1 MTYKIC
7 QVVFST
13 NRLEYLIPTLQSQ
26 KNLNYF
32 GCEVH
37 KIFIDD
43 YPRTRNNAMLAELV
57 KLFNYDEIILHQ
69 ENLGLSATWSEF
81 WNLIKDRD
89 YDYIFHMEDD
99 VEILEP
105 VLITDLIELLES
117 DSTISQVQLARQ
129 AWYFHE
135 TDPKATPTD
144 LIYKNYRYNKGHIIF
159 SPMASLYPLS
169 ITKIPYSEIHPGNI
183 NEGIVGGILSEKFEK
198 TSANVKN
205 FYGRNIIKHIGT
217 WFVGKRVL
225 PGEPGYDSF
234 SRFDPNTKYNSTDG
248 SEY

>member
-7 QVVFST
+7 QEVFST

-81 WNLIKDRD
+81 YEK
-89 YDYIFHMEDD
+89 
-99 VEILEP
+99 
-105 VLITDLIELLES
+105 
-117 DSTISQVQLARQ
+117 
-129 AWYFHE
+129 
-135 TDPKATPTD
+135 
-144 LIYKNYRYNKGHIIF
+144 
-159 SPMASLYPLS
+159 S
-169 ITKIPYSEIHPGNI
+169 I
-183 NEGIVGGILSEKFEK
+183 V
-198 TSANVKN
+198 
-205 FYGRNIIKHIGT
+205 
-217 WFVGKRVL
+217 
-225 PGEPGYDSF
+225 SF
-234 SRFDPNTKYNSTDG
+234 CK
-248 SEY
+248 